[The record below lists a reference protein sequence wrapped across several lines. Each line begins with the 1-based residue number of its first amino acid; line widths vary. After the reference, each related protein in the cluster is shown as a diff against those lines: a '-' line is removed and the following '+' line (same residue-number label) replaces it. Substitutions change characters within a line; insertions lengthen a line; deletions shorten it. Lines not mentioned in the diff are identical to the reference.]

1 MGFGEGDANLSPQE
15 KSLKLHAKKCCV
27 APQRIT
33 REGER
38 FLGFIGTV
46 PSRAAI

>member
-1 MGFGEGDANLSPQE
+1 MGFGEGDANLSAQE
-15 KSLKLHAKKCCV
+15 KPVKLHAKRCCV

-33 REGER
+33 RGGEG